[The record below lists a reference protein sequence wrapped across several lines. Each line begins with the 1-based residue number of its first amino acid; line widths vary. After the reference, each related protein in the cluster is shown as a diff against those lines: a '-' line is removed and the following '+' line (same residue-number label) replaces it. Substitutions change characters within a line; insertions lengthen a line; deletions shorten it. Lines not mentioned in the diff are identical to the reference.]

1 MSANLL
7 WDEGSAWAPCMGQGP
22 ASGDRAFLW
31 RDKVRWRALVVDV
44 SGHGQ
49 HAQAVAE
56 RIAEAELLDGVR
68 ALTEVVTSLHR
79 LLQGT
84 VGAAAMAV
92 EIFRIAP
99 AVWRLTAAGVGNVRL
114 WVEAD
119 PLWQFDGQPG
129 LLGSHLPPTVRLQQR
144 SLGPHDRVVIVTDGI
159 RSEAREH
166 ISGAAPNA
174 HNLAADLLHRY
185 ARPHDDATCVAVML
199 REER

>member
-1 MSANLL
+1 MNAELF
-7 WDEGSAWAPCMGQGP
+7 WDEGSAGAPCMGQGP
-22 ASGDRAFLW
+22 VSGDRALFW

-49 HAQAVAE
+49 QAQAVAE
-56 RIAEAELLDGVR
+56 RISEAAPLDGTR

-114 WVEAD
+114 WVDAD

-129 LLGSHLPPTVRLQQR
+129 LLGSHLPLIVRLHER
-144 SLGPHDRVVIVTDGI
+144 RLGPHDRVVIVTDGI
-159 RSEAREH
+159 RSEARAH
-166 ISGAAPNA
+166 IRKAVPNA
-174 HNLAADLLHRY
+174 RNLAADLLDRY
-185 ARPHDDATCVAVML
+185 ARPHDDATCVVVML
-199 REER
+199 HEER